1 MQSNHQER
9 EKERGDKLNDK
20 LNEDKSN
27 KIKIKLN
34 KIELILNGNWSIIIY
49 DWLLTNRS
57 LNES

>member
-34 KIELILNGNWSIIIY
+34 KIELILNGN
-49 DWLLTNRS
+49 
-57 LNES
+57 